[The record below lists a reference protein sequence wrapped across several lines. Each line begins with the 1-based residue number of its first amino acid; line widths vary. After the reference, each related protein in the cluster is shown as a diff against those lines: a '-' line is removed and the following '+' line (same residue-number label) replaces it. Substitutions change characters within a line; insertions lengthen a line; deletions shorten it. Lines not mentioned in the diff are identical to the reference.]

1 MTQFEK
7 TAVIS
12 DEIHQQDV
20 INSMKFNT
28 IKKKS
33 LSQKI
38 PVVSKEYLF
47 QFVIITV
54 LFALWGIANDLTTP
68 MVSTFKKVMP
78 ELSNTQASL
87 VQFAFYFGYFFMALP
102 AALFVRKF
110 SYKSGIILGLLLYAT
125 GAFLFYPAAHYQSY
139 TFFLVSLWVI
149 TCGLAFLE
157 TTSNPLI
164 LFLGNKETATQR
176 LNLAQ
181 AFNPVGAITGL
192 IMAQFLVIKEI
203 KSDDY
208 SAEAFKALSSSEL
221 ASIRE
226 NDLGVISI
234 PYIGLGIFVLVILV
248 IIFLTK
254 MPKTAHE
261 DKMSIGESFK
271 KLWANKNYK
280 YGVLAQAFY
289 VGAQIM
295 CWTFIFQYVDNVNK
309 TFGLEL
315 TATYYNIAAMILFLS
330 GRWIGTAIMKNTN
343 PSKILM
349 VFGIG
354 GILCALGA
362 IVLQGMPGLIS
373 LISISIFMSIMFPT
387 IYGIALKDMGDEAK
401 IGSAGLVMAIVGG
414 ALMPVLQGS
423 ILDLGGPGF
432 SDIKVFGYIPEVNFS
447 FILPLICL
455 AVVAWYGK
463 TTLKFSK

>member
-1 MTQFEK
+1 M
-7 TAVIS
+7 
-12 DEIHQQDV
+12 
-20 INSMKFNT
+20 N
-28 IKKKS
+28 
-33 LSQKI
+33 LSKKI
-38 PVVSKEYLF
+38 PVVSKEFVF
-47 QFVIITV
+47 QFIIITI

-110 SYKSGIILGLLLYAT
+110 SYKSGIILGLILYAT

-181 AFNPVGAITGL
+181 AFNPIGAITGL
-192 IMAQFLVIKEI
+192 VMAQFLVIKEI

-208 SAEAFKALSSSEL
+208 TPAAFKALSSNEL
-221 ASIRE
+221 AAIRE

-234 PYIGLGIFVLVILV
+234 PYIGLGVFVLIILV
-248 IIFLTK
+248 VIILTK

-261 DKMSIGESFK
+261 DKMSISESFK
-271 KLWANKNYK
+271 KLFANKNYK
-280 YGVLAQAFY
+280 NGVVAQAFY

-295 CWTFIFQYVDNVNK
+295 CWTFIFQYVDNINK

-315 TATYYNIAAMILFLS
+315 TATYYNITAMILFLI
-330 GRWIGTAIMKNTN
+330 GRWIGTGLMKSIN

-349 VFGIG
+349 VFGICG
-354 GILCALGA
+354 VLCAMGA
-362 IVLQGMPGLIS
+362 ILLQGMAGLIS
-373 LISISIFMSIMFPT
+373 LVCISIFMSIMFPT

-414 ALMPVLQGS
+414 ALMPVMQGS
-423 ILDLGGPGF
+423 ILDWGGSGF
-432 SDIKVFGYIPEVNFS
+432 SDVRILGFIPEVNFS

-455 AVVAWYGK
+455 SVVAYYGYSTYK
-463 TTLKFSK
+463 SSKKVTRINEFESIDIANSVI